1 MRAATVFALSLVL
14 APLTALASE
23 GEGPFSLRIKPRGFD
38 ERCLR
43 LEAGESIRY
52 RFAASVPVDFNI
64 HYHRGKD
71 VFYPVRT
78 RAVRSTNGVFKA
90 GHADTFCLMWENAG
104 SGEAAVD
111 GTVGKPTG
119 R

>member
-1 MRAATVFALSLVL
+1 MRSASVSAVALLFAAVA
-14 APLTALASE
+14 AASE
-23 GEGPFSLRIKPRGFD
+23 GEGPFSLRIKPHGFD

-71 VFYPVRT
+71 VFYPVRA
-78 RAVRSTNGVFKA
+78 RAARSTDSVFEA

-104 SGEAAVD
+104 SGEVTVD